1 MKATIIG
8 FPQSGKSTLFNAVTN
23 IKPDPAQMP
32 QEQLAMVNVPDP
44 RITQLVEICKP
55 KKTTYANIEFV
66 DIPGVSMTDAHGR
79 AEFAKHMPSIR
90 KSDVLVIVVRDF
102 KNPSVPEYRNRID
115 AMGDLADMHEELMF
129 ADLDAVTK
137 RIEKLEKSKNKPTKT
152 QEQDKKELAI
162 LQRCAE
168 ALEASKP
175 LSTVVH
181 SEEDARAIASFAF
194 VTEKPAI
201 AVFNVDDDRAA
212 ETIDNVPEN
221 FHSAFPLCADIEAQI
236 TELDDEDKATFL
248 ADIGVEEP
256 ARDRLIR
263 SCYDAMNLMS
273 FLTMGPDEV
282 RAWTIP
288 KGTHAVDAAGKIHSD
303 LARGFI
309 RAETIGFEELI
320 ECGDLKHAKSAGKLR
335 QEGKNYE
342 VQDGD
347 ILNIKFNV

>member
-8 FPQSGKSTLFNAVTN
+8 FPQSGKSTLFSAVTN

-32 QEQLAMVNVPDP
+32 QEHIGLVSVPDP
-44 RITQLVEICKP
+44 RITQLVELCKP
-55 KKTTYANIEFV
+55 KKTTFANVEFV
-66 DIPGVSMTDAHGR
+66 DVPGVSMTDAHGR
-79 AEFAKHMPSIR
+79 AEFAKHMPTIR
-90 KSDVLVIVVRDF
+90 NSDVLVIVVRDF

-115 AMGDLADMHEELMF
+115 CLGDLADMHEELMF

-137 RIEKLEKSKNKPTKT
+137 RVEKLEKSKNKPTKT
-152 QEQDKKELAI
+152 QEQDKKELAV

-168 ALEASKP
+168 ALESSKP
-175 LSTVVH
+175 LSTVLQH
-181 SEEDARAIASFAF
+181 EEDARAIASFSF

-212 ETIDNVPEN
+212 EVIENVPEN

-236 TELDDEDKATFL
+236 NDLPPEDRSSFL
-248 ADIGVEEP
+248 SDIGVEEP

-309 RAETIGFEELI
+309 RAETIGFDELM
-320 ECGDLKHAKSAGKLR
+320 ECGDLKKAKSAGKLR
-335 QEGKNYE
+335 QEGKHYE